1 MELKELTPEQQTA
14 IKLANELLL
23 EVGLTLLQVG
33 TPKLPQ

>member
-14 IKLANELLL
+14 VKIANEVLL

-33 TPKLPQ
+33 TPRLPQ